1 MYTPTVL
8 ISNPPPFR
16 SSHASPGR
24 FRTSTLIPPEVPPQF
39 LSSRSVD
46 GPTVVLGGSDD
57 VPIKPTHERPA
68 KERPVYKMQKQRT
81 SAFSIFKKKNR
92 DYMERG
98 EEGDL
103 NKFTNMAIVRVHSG
117 GATSRWTEEA
127 RLKKCPELDEM
138 RGELRMNVSGGMLSE
153 YSRKNLYPL
162 ILTLVED

>member
-1 MYTPTVL
+1 
-8 ISNPPPFR
+8 
-16 SSHASPGR
+16 
-24 FRTSTLIPPEVPPQF
+24 
-39 LSSRSVD
+39 
-46 GPTVVLGGSDD
+46 
-57 VPIKPTHERPA
+57 
-68 KERPVYKMQKQRT
+68 
-81 SAFSIFKKKNR
+81 
-92 DYMERG
+92 MERG